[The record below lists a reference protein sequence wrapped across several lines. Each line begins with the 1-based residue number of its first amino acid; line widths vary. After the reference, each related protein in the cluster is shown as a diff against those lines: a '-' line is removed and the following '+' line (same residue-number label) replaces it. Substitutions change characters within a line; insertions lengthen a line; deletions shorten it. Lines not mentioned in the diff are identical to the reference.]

1 MMKHEMPM
9 QFAHRLM
16 LGCATIL
23 IALAHGQAGA
33 AESSDSYPSRPVRA
47 IVPFPAGS
55 GGDAVMRPVAERL
68 SEQIGKPVIIE
79 NRPGAGTVIGM
90 NLVAKAPPDGYT
102 LLLATTS
109 LVITPGL
116 MPNLPF
122 DPVKDFTPLMLI
134 GVTPLLLLADPKTN
148 ITNVRELLAAARAKP
163 GQLNYSSSGS
173 GGALHLGMEL
183 LKSMTGINIAH
194 IPYKGSAEA
203 MQSMIAGDVQ
213 TGLNTLELP
222 VMSQVT
228 SGRLRA
234 LGITGRSR
242 METYPQIPTIA
253 ESGVPGF
260 EVVSWHGVLA
270 PARMPAAIA
279 ERLES
284 ELGKALQAPKVRS
297 ILGARGMQIEAAG
310 STAFAAFIGKE
321 LEKWTPIVKASG
333 AKMD

>member
-1 MMKHEMPM
+1 MPTR
-9 QFAHRLM
+9 FAPRVLPA
-16 LGCATIL
+16 CATVL
-23 IALAHGQAGA
+23 VALSAGHAGA
-33 AESSDSYPSRPVRA
+33 AEPASSYPSRPVRVV
-47 IVPFPAGS
+47 VPFPAGS
-55 GGDAVMRPVAERL
+55 GGDAVMRPVADRF

-79 NRPGAGTVIGM
+79 NRPGGGTVIGM
-90 NLVAKAPPDGYT
+90 NVVAKAPPDGYT

-148 ITNVRELLAAARAKP
+148 ITNVRELIAAARAKP
-163 GQLNYSSSGS
+163 GQLNYSSSGN

-183 LKSMTGINIAH
+183 LKSMTGSNIAH
-194 IPYKGSAEA
+194 IPYKGSPEA
-203 MQSMIAGDVQ
+203 MQAMIAGDVQ

-242 METYPQIPTIA
+242 MENYPQIPTIA
-253 ESGVPGF
+253 ESGVPGY

-270 PARMPAAIA
+270 PARMPAALV
-279 ERLES
+279 ERPES
-284 ELGKALQAPKVRS
+284 EFGKALQAPKVRAV
-297 ILGARGMQIEAAG
+297 LGARGMQIEASG
-310 STAFAAFIGKE
+310 SAAFATFIGKE

-333 AKMD
+333 AKVD